1 LCSLEKFAIVDTM
14 TEEEFFKKV
23 GIYSHYLAQF
33 LSEGDIPKILDSIK
47 ELENLRRQAEAE
59 KLG

>member
-1 LCSLEKFAIVDTM
+1 VLAGEIRYRDSM

-33 LSEGDIPKILDSIK
+33 LDEGDVPKVLDAIK
-47 ELENLRRQAEAE
+47 ELEKLRQQAEAE